1 MIRMSE
7 MMVTL
12 ATACCDRCPKQN
24 LMLVIRND
32 VFMFDH
38 HSSKWDL
45 WERWAKYAGTRAG
58 RA

>member
-1 MIRMSE
+1 MSE